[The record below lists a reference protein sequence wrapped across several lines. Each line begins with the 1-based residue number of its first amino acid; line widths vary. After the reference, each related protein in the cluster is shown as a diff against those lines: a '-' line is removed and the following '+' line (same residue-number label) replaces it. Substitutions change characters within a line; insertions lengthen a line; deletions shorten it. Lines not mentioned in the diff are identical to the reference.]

1 MALSANLVMAA
12 VKLVAAAVS
21 GSKALLAEA
30 GHSIADCLNE
40 VFLLVALRRGGRP
53 ATRRHP
59 FGFGKEQFFWAL
71 LAAVA
76 IFITGAVVAVN
87 EGVRALVAGSQR
99 LRNLPLAFGVLGLAA
114 VADGLSLSR
123 AVGQLR
129 AEGRQ
134 AGHTLYEYVRRT
146 TDPTGRT
153 VLLEDSAGLLGVALA
168 AAGLGLHQLTGD
180 PRWDAAASIAVGVV
194 LATIAFE
201 VGRDSKALLLGE
213 AAHPEEVAALR
224 AVFGSHVEVVE
235 LVDLLTMR
243 LGPDSL
249 LVAAHVDLA
258 NDLSAADVEML
269 ADAIET
275 ELIAA
280 VPVVSQVFLDPTSAR
295 RSRPA
300 RPGSKVRRC

>member
-1 MALSANLVMAA
+1 VLVALSANLVIAA
-12 VKLVAAAVS
+12 VKLVAAVVS

-30 GHSIADCLNE
+30 GHSVADCFNE
-40 VFLLVALRRGGRP
+40 VFLLVALTRGRRP

-87 EGVRALVAGSQR
+87 EGVQALAAGNQR
-99 LRNLPLAFGVLGLAA
+99 LRNVPLAFGVLGFAA

-129 AEGRQ
+129 AEGRRE
-134 AGHTLYEYVRRT
+134 GHTLYEQVRRT

-153 VLLEDSAGLLGVALA
+153 VLLEDGAGLLGVTLA
-168 AAGLGLHQLTGD
+168 AAGLGLHQLTGN
-180 PRWDAAASIAVGVV
+180 PRWDAAASVAIGVV
-194 LATIAFE
+194 LATVAFE

-213 AAHPEEVAALR
+213 AAHPEELAALR
-224 AVFGSHVEVVE
+224 AVFGSHVKVVE
-235 LVDLLTMR
+235 LVDMLTMR

-249 LVAAHVDLA
+249 LVAARIDLA
-258 NDLSAADVEML
+258 DDLSAADVEAL
-269 ADAIET
+269 ADAIEM

-280 VPVVSQVFLDPTSAR
+280 VPAVNQVFLDPTSAR
-295 RSRPA
+295 RFRLA
-300 RPGSKVRRC
+300 RSGN